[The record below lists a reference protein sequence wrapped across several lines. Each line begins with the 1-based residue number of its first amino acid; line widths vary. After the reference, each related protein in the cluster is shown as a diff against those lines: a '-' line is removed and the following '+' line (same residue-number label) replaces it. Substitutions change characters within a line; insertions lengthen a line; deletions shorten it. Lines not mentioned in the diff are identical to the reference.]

1 MQAHPR
7 PIRRLVTILGLTLT
21 CVLAPCLTGLA
32 RAATA
37 WTEGRNYFLIDPPR
51 VPAVAPGKVEVTE
64 VFSYGCPA
72 CNLFVPTM
80 HKLQKSLPPNA
91 VLDYLPASFN
101 PSEDWPMFQLA
112 YLTAQTLG
120 VADQSH
126 DAMFDAVWT
135 TRELSVIDPATQRIR
150 ERLPTIEDAARFY
163 NRRSGVPVEKFVST
177 AKSFAVDV
185 KVRSAEDALQ
195 AYKIDRTPTIIVNG
209 KYRLYP
215 QSAGGNDEVVDLV
228 NFLVAKETK

>member
-1 MQAHPR
+1 MQAHSR
-7 PIRRLVTILGLTLT
+7 ILRGLLTL
-21 CVLAPCLTGLA
+21 ALTLSLTQSFTGVT
-32 RAATA
+32 RAAGA
-37 WTEGRNYFLIDPPR
+37 WTEGKQYFLINPPR
-51 VPAVAPGKVEVTE
+51 ISSVAPGKVEVTE

-72 CNLFVPTM
+72 CNLFVPVM
-80 HKLQKSLPPNA
+80 HKLQKALPPNA

-112 YLTAQTLG
+112 YLTAQSLG

-150 ERLPTIEDAARFY
+150 EHLPTIEDAARFY
-163 NRRSGVPVEKFVST
+163 NRRSGVPVDKFVST

-185 KVRSAEDALQ
+185 KVRSAENAIK
-195 AYKIDRTPTIIVNG
+195 AYKFDRTPPIIVNG

-215 QSAGGNDEVVDLV
+215 QSSGGSNDDVIELV
-228 NFLVAKETK
+228 NWLVAKETK